1 MREKVLAV
9 LCEIN
14 GEIAENQEVDL
25 LASGIIDSY
34 EIVNIVVELEEAFDM
49 EIDPELVVPEN
60 FQTVDAIVK
69 MVEGI
74 VNQ

>member
-1 MREKVLAV
+1 MREKVIEI

-14 GEIAENQEVDL
+14 NEIKNNLDVDL
-25 LASGIIDSY
+25 LAAGFIDSF
-34 EIVNIVVELEEAFDM
+34 EIVNLVVELEETFDM

-69 MVEGI
+69 LIENI
-74 VNQ
+74 VGE

>member
-1 MREKVLAV
+1 MKEKVLAI
-9 LCEIN
+9 LCEVN
-14 GEIAENQEVDL
+14 EKIAENQEVDL